1 MEFSA
6 LYARIMSMYDSAMK
20 AGLKIPFV
28 KIDREKF
35 LKRKFWRKTTPIE
48 YQKVLSDGPLAVFS
62 LAEMKKITKREVRLH
77 AIWVG
82 ALSFLLAIPSSGVL
96 MWVAIALDFVQFQL
110 FVFVALQKL
119 LYLFGCKTILRENE
133 NFDKSADWVLL
144 LISTVMIAKSQVIRA
159 AKSAMG
165 MAVKQGIQRFT
176 VRMISKLML
185 LNVMKQVAKWMGVIV
200 TRDMIA
206 QSAEYVIPFL
216 CALVSGVISLW
227 LFFPMMRRLRCYLME
242 VVKKGDA
249 IDDVMN
255 LEKSMNEINQQNE

>member
-6 LYARIMSMYDSAMK
+6 LYARIMSIYDSAMK

-35 LKRKFWRKTTPIE
+35 LKRKFGRKTTPSD
-48 YQKVLSDGPLAVFS
+48 YQRILLDGPLSVFS
-62 LAEMKKITKREVRLH
+62 LAEMEKITKREVRLH

-82 ALSFLLAIPSSGVL
+82 VLSFLLAIPSSGVL

-144 LISTVMIAKSQVIRA
+144 LISTVMIAKSQVIRMV
-159 AKSAMG
+159 KSAMG

-176 VRMISKLML
+176 VRMISKFML
-185 LNVMKQVAKWMGVIV
+185 LNVIKQVAKWFGIIV

-216 CALVSGVISLW
+216 CALVSGLISLW
-227 LFFPMMRRLRCYLME
+227 LFFPMMRRLRCYLLE
-242 VVKKGDA
+242 VVKDGKTVDEN
-249 IDDVMN
+249 MKF
-255 LEKSMNEINQQNE
+255 E

>member
-1 MEFSA
+1 MEISA
-6 LYARIMSMYDSAMK
+6 LYARIMSLYDSAMK
-20 AGLKIPFV
+20 AGLKFPFV

-35 LKRKFWRKTTPIE
+35 LKRKFGKKTTPE
-48 YQKVLSDGPLAVFS
+48 EFQKILDESPLAVLS
-62 LAEMKKITKREVRLH
+62 LAEVEKITKREVRLH

-82 ALSFLLAIPSSGVL
+82 VLSFLLAIPSSGLL
-96 MWVAIALDFVQFQL
+96 MWAAIAVDFVQFQL
-110 FVFVALQKL
+110 FVFVVLQKL

-144 LISTVMIAKSQVIRA
+144 LISTVMIAKNQVVRM

-165 MAVKQGIQRFT
+165 VAVKQGIQRFT
-176 VRMISKLML
+176 VRMISKLMV
-185 LNVMKQVAKWMGVIV
+185 LNVMKQVAKWFGVIV

-216 CALVSGVISLW
+216 CALVSGLISLW

-242 VVKKGDA
+242 MVKEGKT
-249 IDDVMN
+249 IDDKMKF
-255 LEKSMNEINQQNE
+255 EEPTD